1 MSSSNGRLAQ
11 FLLRYGSSLA
21 RLRWLPVVGPCLS
34 WASRRLV
41 PRDSLVWVQIRR
53 GPAQGV
59 WLHLNPR
66 TGHTYFEGVSEPEVQ
81 TALAQYLRPGMVF
94 YDIGA
99 NIGFFSLLAAGIVGE
114 NGRVI
119 AFEADPEIAAR
130 LRLHVMHNGFRT
142 ISVEEKAVWSEPST
156 VFFARTDPAISPD
169 RGLGHVVSNRADD
182 TIQVDAVTLD
192 EYVQSVPAPDF
203 LKCDVEGAEV
213 EVFRGAQRLLA
224 EKRPAILCEMH
235 SDENRRVLI
244 KEFARFGYTCK
255 PIDEQHILAL
265 P

>member
-1 MSSSNGRLAQ
+1 
-11 FLLRYGSSLA
+11 
-21 RLRWLPVVGPCLS
+21 
-34 WASRRLV
+34 
-41 PRDSLVWVQIRR
+41 
-53 GPAQGV
+53 
-59 WLHLNPR
+59 
-66 TGHTYFEGVSEPEVQ
+66 VQ
-81 TALAQYLRPGMVF
+81 TALALYLRHGMVF

-156 VFFARTDPAISPD
+156 VFFSRTDPAISPD

-192 EYVQSVPAPDF
+192 EYVQSVAAPDF
-203 LKCDVEGAEV
+203 VKCDVEGAEV

-244 KEFARFGYTCK
+244 EEFARFGYTCK